1 MVVGGHSVT
10 LAVFLI
16 DNWTLQ
22 KLIAL
27 PDHYK
32 GIKYLEFVP
41 QLFDGGANKASSTK
55 VIL

>member
-1 MVVGGHSVT
+1 MVIGGHSVT

-41 QLFDGGANKASSTK
+41 QLFDGGANKASSSK
-55 VIL
+55 VVF